1 MTDTIQPFLL
11 TALAKGANRPEA
23 EISLDHKLVDDLKL
37 DSLDIVQVTIDI
49 EDATNKLVNDDDVAL
64 CVTVRDLVRLV
75 ERVGGGRQS

>member
-11 TALAKGANRPEA
+11 TALAKGANRPA
-23 EISLDHKLVDDLKL
+23 GEISLDHKLVDDLQL

-49 EDATNKLVNDDDVAL
+49 EDATNVLISDDDVSL

-75 ERVGGGRQS
+75 ERVSEARS